1 VGERTFG
8 NIILRG
14 PESQLIR
21 QVIESLDLGKLS
33 VFKNV
38 SIERGIRKPSVGI
51 MVAVSSTTANG
62 YYGAATVAPVLLFC
76 LHFSCPI

>member
-1 VGERTFG
+1 MNYGGELPGVRDIFYHICFTICFFF
-8 NIILRG
+8 LFALCSRG
-14 PESQLIR
+14 C
-21 QVIESLDLGKLS
+21 
-33 VFKNV
+33 
-38 SIERGIRKPSVGI
+38 VGI